1 MSGLARIT
9 VEVRNGDI
17 AKALKK
23 FKKKV
28 MESGH
33 LLELRERKEYV
44 KPTTKRRLQK
54 QKAIRE
60 EQKRVALGKIADGD
74 RTIRFFTKKKKKVS
88 KKTPQSDKDTT
99 RD

>member
-28 MESGH
+28 M
-33 LLELRERKEYV
+33 KM
-44 KPTTKRRLQK
+44 K
-54 QKAIRE
+54 
-60 EQKRVALGKIADGD
+60 
-74 RTIRFFTKKKKKVS
+74 
-88 KKTPQSDKDTT
+88 
-99 RD
+99 